1 MSRREA
7 TLQASTADLIERI
20 ALFFETE
27 GFSRIGGRIF
37 GRLLLAHAAMSL
49 DGLATDLAASKASIS
64 TETRALERRG
74 LIERVGKPG
83 DRRVYYQVAPELP
96 IPTMSVRLDRWRRFS
111 QLLEDAP
118 ADVTGGSSLVR
129 RRLDETLQAHRY
141 LLAEFGE
148 ALERWHR
155 RSAGAGAAQILRTT
169 PRR

>member
-37 GRLLLAHAAMSL
+37 GRLLLADTAISL
-49 DGLATDLAASKASIS
+49 DGLAGDLAASKASIS
-64 TETRALERRG
+64 TETRSLERRG
-74 LIERVGKPG
+74 ILERVGKPG
-83 DRRVYYQVAPELP
+83 DRRVYYRVAPELP
-96 IPTMSVRLDRWRRFS
+96 IPTMSLRLDRWRRFS

-118 ADVTGGSSLVR
+118 ADIARGSPVVR

-141 LLAEFGE
+141 LLAEFSD
-148 ALERWHR
+148 ALRRWHR
-155 RSAGAGAAQILRTT
+155 RSPSSRH
-169 PRR
+169 P

>member
-37 GRLLLAHAAMSL
+37 GRLLLADAAMSL
-49 DGLATDLAASKASIS
+49 DSLAGDLAASKASIS
-64 TETRALERRG
+64 TETRSLERRG
-74 LIERVGKPG
+74 ILERVGKPG

-96 IPTMSVRLDRWRRFS
+96 IPTMSLRLERWRRFS

-118 ADVTGGSSLVR
+118 ADIARGSPVVR

-141 LLAEFGE
+141 LLSEFGD
-148 ALERWHR
+148 ALQRWHR
-155 RSAGAGAAQILRTT
+155 RSASSRHT
-169 PRR
+169 